1 MFKKSDNHMARN
13 NDMDAGIHNQI
24 AKGTIIKGDIQTE
37 GVIRIDG
44 TLDGSIVSKGKI
56 VVGPTGRIT
65 GEIKCQSANI
75 SGVVDGNI
83 VVDELLSLQASAKL
97 NGEVSPGKLSIE
109 PGALFNANCKMG
121 GVVKEMNHGD
131 QKKRLAEADERT
143 A

>member
-1 MFKKSDNHMARN
+1 MARN
-13 NDMDAGIHNQI
+13 NDTDAGIHNQI
-24 AKGTIIKGDIQTE
+24 AKGTVIKGDIQTD

-75 SGVVDGNI
+75 SGVIDGKI
-83 VVDELLSLQASAKL
+83 TVGELLSLQASAKL
-97 NGEVSPGKLSIE
+97 NGEVVTDKLSIE

-121 GVVKEMNHGD
+121 GVVKEINHGD
-131 QKKRLAEADERT
+131 KKKRLIEAEQT